1 MATILDLAFMVFA
14 LGFFIYSMRIV
25 TRDHRE
31 AWEQRMME
39 AREFAYRDQSQ
50 ENDQTLHEK

>member
-1 MATILDLAFMVFA
+1 METILSLAFMVFA
-14 LGFFIYSMRIV
+14 LGFFMIAIRVV

-39 AREFAYRDQSQ
+39 AREFGFGGPNQH
-50 ENDQTLHEK
+50 NTQTLHEK